1 VDSHKATPE
10 RALIK
15 ATLSSPRKGFAQPA
29 LLYVFA
35 FFGTL
40 AKTKKYARNQMIRGG
55 DIVKGSC
62 LLQKG
67 QPYLVVEREFH
78 NPGKGTAVA
87 RIKMKSIKDGSVL
100 SLTIPTQQEV
110 EDAQVDIHTCQY
122 QYADQDNY
130 HFMDNENYEQYEV
143 SIADNPDKK
152 FYLKDGDVYE
162 LTIWE
167 GKVIDIKIPY
177 KVVFEVAESEN
188 YVKGDTVSGA
198 TKPVVTETGLT
209 VRVPLFIKQGEKIMV
224 NTETNEYVERV
235 N

>member
-1 VDSHKATPE
+1 
-10 RALIK
+10 
-15 ATLSSPRKGFAQPA
+15 
-29 LLYVFA
+29 
-35 FFGTL
+35 
-40 AKTKKYARNQMIRGG
+40 MIRGG
-55 DIVKGSC
+55 DIVKGTC

-67 QPYLVVEREFH
+67 QPYLVVDREFH

-110 EDAQVDIHTCQY
+110 EDAQVEIRSCQY

-130 HFMDNENYEQYEV
+130 HFMDNESFEQYEV
-143 SIADNPDKK
+143 SIEENQEKK
-152 FYLKDGDVYE
+152 FYLKESAVYE
-162 LTIWE
+162 ITLWE

-177 KVVFEVAESEN
+177 KVVFTVAESEN

-198 TKPVVTETGLT
+198 TKPIVTETGLT
-209 VRVPLFIKQGEKIMV
+209 VRVPLFIKQDEKILV

-235 N
+235 ND

>member
-1 VDSHKATPE
+1 
-10 RALIK
+10 
-15 ATLSSPRKGFAQPA
+15 
-29 LLYVFA
+29 
-35 FFGTL
+35 
-40 AKTKKYARNQMIRGG
+40 MIRGG

-67 QPYLVVEREFH
+67 QPFLVVEREFH

-110 EDAQVDIHTCQY
+110 EDAQVDIHPCQF
-122 QYADQDNY
+122 QYADQDSY
-130 HFMDNENYEQYEV
+130 HFMDNESYDQYEV
-143 SIADNPDKK
+143 LIADNPDKK
-152 FYLKDGDVYE
+152 FYLKEGETYE

-177 KVVFEVAESEN
+177 KVVFTVAESEN

-198 TKPVVTETGLT
+198 TKPIVTETGLT
-209 VRVPLFIKQGEKIMV
+209 VRVPLFIKQDEKILV

-235 N
+235 NT

>member
-1 VDSHKATPE
+1 
-10 RALIK
+10 
-15 ATLSSPRKGFAQPA
+15 
-29 LLYVFA
+29 
-35 FFGTL
+35 
-40 AKTKKYARNQMIRGG
+40 MIRGG

-67 QPYLVVEREFH
+67 QPFLVVEREFH

-110 EDAQVDIHTCQY
+110 EDAEVDIKGCQY
-122 QYADQDNY
+122 LHADQDSY
-130 HFMDNENYEQYEV
+130 HFMDNESYEQYEV
-143 SIADNPDKK
+143 PIADNADKK
-152 FYLKDGDVYE
+152 FYLKEGDSYE

-167 GKVIDIKIPY
+167 GNVIDIKIPY
-177 KVVFEVAESEN
+177 KVVFTVAESEN

-198 TKPVVTETGLT
+198 TKPVTTETGLT
-209 VRVPLFIKQGEKIMV
+209 VRVPLFIKQGEKILV

-235 N
+235 NS

>member
-1 VDSHKATPE
+1 
-10 RALIK
+10 
-15 ATLSSPRKGFAQPA
+15 
-29 LLYVFA
+29 
-35 FFGTL
+35 
-40 AKTKKYARNQMIRGG
+40 MIRGG

-78 NPGKGTAVA
+78 NPGKGTAIA

-100 SLTIPTQQEV
+100 TLTIPTQQEI
-110 EDAQVDIHTCQY
+110 EDAQVDVHTCQY
-122 QYADQDNY
+122 QYADADNY

-143 SIADNPDKK
+143 PITGGGMEEKK
-152 FYLKDGDVYE
+152 LYLKDGDAYE

-167 GKVIDIKIPY
+167 GRVIDIKIPY
-177 KVVFEVAESEN
+177 KVVFTVAESEN

-198 TKPVVTETGLT
+198 TKPITTETGLT
-209 VRVPLFIKQGEKIMV
+209 VRVPLFIKQGEKILV

-235 N
+235 NS